1 MYAPIVIDSESD
13 ADDHT
18 DYPAVERYGALPVST
33 SMLFLA
39 PLLEIMYTDILLQS
53 TGFELEC

>member
-13 ADDHT
+13 SDDHA
-18 DYPAVERYGALPVST
+18 DYLAEERYDVLLVST
-33 SMLFLA
+33 SLLFLT
-39 PLLEIMYTDILLQS
+39 PILEIMYTDILLQS